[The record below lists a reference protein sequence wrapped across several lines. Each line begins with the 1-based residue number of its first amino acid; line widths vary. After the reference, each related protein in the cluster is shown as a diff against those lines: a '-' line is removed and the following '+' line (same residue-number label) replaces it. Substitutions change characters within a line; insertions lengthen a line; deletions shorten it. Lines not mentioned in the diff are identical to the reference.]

1 MMSLQALW
9 DFVSPLQPMI
19 GLAVVIGAGV
29 VYVYRHP
36 DKL

>member
-1 MMSLQALW
+1 MSLQALW
-9 DFVSPLQPMI
+9 DFIFPFLPMI

-29 VYVYRHP
+29 VYVYRPP